1 MTDRTTNLDI
11 DNTSVNLPHSKT
23 FYERIYEMA
32 TKSPGATVS
41 SICALFI
48 TIILA
53 VTIPTLLSGKFCN
66 CDSS

>member
-1 MTDRTTNLDI
+1 MNDRTSVDI

-32 TKSPGATVS
+32 AKSPGATIS

-53 VTIPTLLSGKFCN
+53 IVVPSLLTGQFCN
-66 CDSS
+66 CNSS